1 MTIADT
7 GRDSPVDRRRL
18 WVNLVPIWPGAGGL
32 NLGDSPVVLG
42 RHRWDCHTDLLH
54 QLRLCGAQVQCY
66 TSLERMDA
74 EAHCLPRG
82 LDPPLDLAGRQPEG
96 AGNEAHVRL
105 LRLDGQHGFDCTESH
120 EENRSAHLQNR
131 PTTTGQLAGSF
142 RTCLVPPVGDLSN
155 EGANVRKLA
164 FHDAY
169 LRSPRDSSSES

>member
-1 MTIADT
+1 MTIADA

-42 RHRWDCHTDLLH
+42 RHGGTVPPTYCHQLR

-74 EAHCLPRG
+74 EAHSLPRG

-96 AGNEAHVRL
+96 AGNGAHVRL
-105 LRLDGQHGFDCTESH
+105 LRLDGQQGFDCTESQ
-120 EENRSAHLQNR
+120 EENRSAHRPNR

-142 RTCLVPPVGDLSN
+142 RTCLAPPVGDLSN
-155 EGANVRKLA
+155 E
-164 FHDAY
+164 
-169 LRSPRDSSSES
+169 